1 MIESMIRM
9 IGGHKVCYYR
19 SENMLLGL
27 TIFKSILRWVR
38 LFLTRTNWP
47 GLPVAL
53 LSDRWKN

>member
-1 MIESMIRM
+1 MIESMMRM
-9 IGGHKVCYYR
+9 IGHKVRYYR
-19 SENMLLGL
+19 SDNMLLGL
-27 TIFKSILRWVR
+27 TMFKSILRWMR